1 MTIYLEGWPLI
12 PVGDG
17 FIQAS
22 RFARRED
29 STSLL
34 EGWRLVPSVRAGH
47 ERSRLRA
54 LAASSPTAANKRS
67 SSAFTCLRED
77 GEAGKSIPARENYS
91 DETELQMGSKT
102 GDATEAEQTRTD
114 THARAAWPHSPSL
127 NYRSAWRKTR
137 SHHGRRRESFP
148 TAWPKTSNKPGVKR
162 LRARG
167 AS

>member
-12 PVGDG
+12 PDGDG

-29 STSLL
+29 SAGLL

-54 LAASSPTAANKRS
+54 LAASSPSAANKRS

-77 GEAGKSIPARENYS
+77 GEAGKSVPARERII
-91 DETELQMGSKT
+91 QMRQSYK
-102 GDATEAEQTRTD
+102 
-114 THARAAWPHSPSL
+114 
-127 NYRSAWRKTR
+127 
-137 SHHGRRRESFP
+137 
-148 TAWPKTSNKPGVKR
+148 
-162 LRARG
+162 RG
-167 AS
+167 ARLETQLRPSKHELTHTLELLGRILRV